1 MLFGNGKLFLCLL
14 TLVLL
19 FLQTVRFLIHM
30 HYLALLATR
39 TGKQSSF
46 SISLCEM
53 TIVLQH
59 PLLLQP
65 SALSFKEYSFKNR
78 FPEEQRLEEAGPE
91 AEA

>member
-30 HYLALLATR
+30 HYLAFLAAHP
-39 TGKQSSF
+39 GKQSSF

-53 TIVLQH
+53 AIKNPAAPTAFTASSSVL
-59 PLLLQP
+59 
-65 SALSFKEYSFKNR
+65 
-78 FPEEQRLEEAGPE
+78 
-91 AEA
+91 